1 MFVTF
6 FQERR
11 LSIAL
16 IKLNF
21 VYSYLR
27 NIINRYRTKIIIKRL
42 MNKLQLISSNVK
54 LFNSFL
60 LIKINFLW

>member
-27 NIINRYRTKIIIKRL
+27 NIINRYRTKISIKRL
-42 MNKLQLISSNVK
+42 MNKFQLISSNE
-54 LFNSFL
+54 NY
-60 LIKINFLW
+60 LIAFF